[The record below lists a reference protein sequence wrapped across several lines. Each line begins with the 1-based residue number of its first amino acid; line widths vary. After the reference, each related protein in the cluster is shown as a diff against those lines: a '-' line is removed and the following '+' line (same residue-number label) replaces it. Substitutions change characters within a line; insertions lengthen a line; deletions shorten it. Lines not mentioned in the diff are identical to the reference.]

1 MSTNSAA
8 RANTWL
14 AWLWPLL
21 LLLAATAFAQDTPV
35 PVPPLSSPV
44 TDLTQTLTPD
54 QSAALDS
61 RLRAYEAQKGTQIAV
76 LIVPTTQPETIE
88 QYSIR
93 VAEQWK
99 IGRQGV
105 DDGVILL
112 VAKNDRA
119 VRIEVGT
126 GLEGALPDVIAS
138 RIISQV
144 IVPHFRE
151 GDFSGGINAAI
162 TRIIAVIEGEQLP
175 QPQTQPERRT
185 SSSTEL
191 PPNTRGDWLPILLM
205 FVFVGSNVLRG
216 MFGRVGGAF
225 ATAGVAGVL
234 TWLLTWTLGI
244 AIIGAVVGFIFTL
257 LSGGGGGFGG
267 GRGPGGWTGRR
278 RRRGAFDGWVLGGGL
293 GGLGGLGGGGGRSS
307 GGFGGGGF
315 GGGGGWSGGGGGF
328 SGGGASGRW

>member
-1 MSTNSAA
+1 MSTRSAA
-8 RANTWL
+8 RAKPWL
-14 AWLWPLL
+14 GWLWPLL
-21 LLLAATAFAQDTPV
+21 LVLAVSAFAQDTPV
-35 PVPPLSSPV
+35 PVPALTSPV
-44 TDLTQTLTPD
+44 TDLTQTLTVE
-54 QSAALDS
+54 QRSALES

-76 LIVPTTQPETIE
+76 LIVPTTQPESIE

-93 VAEQWK
+93 VADQWK

-126 GLEGALPDVIAS
+126 GLEGAFPDVLAS

-144 IVPHFRE
+144 IVPRFRA
-151 GDFSGGINAAI
+151 GDFAGGIEEAI
-162 TRIIAVIEGEQLP
+162 TRIIAVIEGEPLP
-175 QPQTQPERRT
+175 EPEQRSPPERER
-185 SSSTEL
+185 SNGSG
-191 PPNTRGDWLPILLM
+191 NWLPVLLM
-205 FVFVGSNVLRG
+205 FVFVGSNILRG
-216 MFGRVGGAF
+216 IFGRVGGAF
-225 ATAGVAGVL
+225 ATAGIAGGL

-244 AIIGAVVGFIFTL
+244 AILGAVVAFVFTL
-257 LSGGGGGFGG
+257 MSGGGGGFGG
-267 GRGPGGWTGRR
+267 GRGPGGLMGRR
-278 RRRGAFDGWVLGGGL
+278 RRGGFADGWVLG

>member
-1 MSTNSAA
+1 MSTHSAA
-8 RANTWL
+8 RANPWL
-14 AWLWPLL
+14 AWLWLL
-21 LLLAATAFAQDTPV
+21 MSVLAVPAFAQDTPV
-35 PVPPLSSPV
+35 PALTSPV
-44 TDLTQTLTPD
+44 TDLTQTLTVE
-54 QSAALDS
+54 QRTALES
-61 RLRAYEAQKGTQIAV
+61 RLRAYEAEKGTQIAV
-76 LIVPTTQPETIE
+76 LIVPTTQPESIE

-93 VAEQWK
+93 VADQWK

-144 IVPHFRE
+144 IVPRFRA
-151 GDFSGGINAAI
+151 GDFAGGIDEAV
-162 TRIIAVIEGEQLP
+162 TRITAVIEGEPLP
-175 QPQTQPERRT
+175 EPERR
-185 SSSTEL
+185 SSPAREGS
-191 PPNTRGDWLPILLM
+191 NGSGNWLPVLLM
-205 FVFVGSNVLRG
+205 FVFVGSNILRSI
-216 MFGRVGGAF
+216 FGRVGGAF
-225 ATAGVAGVL
+225 ATAGLAGGL

-244 AIIGAVVGFIFTL
+244 AILGAVIAFVFTL
-257 LSGGGGGFGG
+257 LMGGGGGFGG

-278 RRRGAFDGWVLGGGL
+278 RRGGFTDGLILG

-315 GGGGGWSGGGGGF
+315 GGGWSGGGGGF